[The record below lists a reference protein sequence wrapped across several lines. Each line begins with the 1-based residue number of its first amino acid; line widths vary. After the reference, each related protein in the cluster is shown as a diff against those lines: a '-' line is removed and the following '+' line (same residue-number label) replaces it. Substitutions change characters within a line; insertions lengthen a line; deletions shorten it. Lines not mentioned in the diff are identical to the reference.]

1 MAEAVVGSLVYQFK
15 ADIADLKNGFA
26 NIQSE
31 LNKVKSGLG
40 SVNDNFKS
48 VGKGA
53 TESIGLARHEMIN
66 LSRQMADVGVSLASG
81 QSPFMVLI
89 QQGAQIKDVFS
100 SSKATFAG
108 LAAQF
113 LTVGNLAKIAA
124 VGIGAMGAAAYA
136 SLSSMEKL
144 TETARTLGTSTQA
157 LRGLNRQA
165 SILGVDPKDLNE
177 QMVGLA
183 QRIREAQKA
192 GGDLSDKLAK
202 IGIDIKSFDL
212 SKPGE
217 FARLFAEIA
226 DKVRNGTNEIDKL
239 NALKLLGFS
248 SEMLRVFNEGG
259 AAIDNFVQKSRDAA
273 ENSTTPIRDKW
284 KELRTLWDEIGS
296 AIADKSIEI
305 ISSIVDFVKSAVQQ
319 IASVIDYVK
328 GKFNELTTFKFGDEK
343 GIVTNGEGSL
353 SNYENRLGLQEKQK
367 LPDID
372 IRAAAKPKSV
382 DLSGIYS
389 APKAKKAS
397 GGSQADPLK
406 SYIDSLKEA
415 TAVSKAEADNWRL
428 GNVEKA
434 KAEALAKGEA
444 IALREGKSLTDAQRD
459 SIRQYAGGAAEAKLH
474 VDNLRQAQQGVNQL
488 MSQFA
493 DAAINA
499 FDGLIDRSKRVTD
512 VLRDLVKML
521 ANNALKGVL
530 TGEGAFGQLMGLGGQ
545 NGNTGGLMGMLA
557 GGISAASGFGG
568 IGKMFSGF
576 FADGGSIPAGKFGIV
591 GERGPEFVS
600 GPATVT
606 PNAGGAKIQIHNYA
620 GANVEARQMSDG
632 QIMVLVRNAIDAN
645 NRRVPGL
652 VADAQR
658 RSV

>member
-31 LNKVKSGLG
+31 LSKVKSGLG
-40 SVNDNFKS
+40 TVNDNFKT
-48 VGKGA
+48 VGKSA
-53 TESIGLARHEMIN
+53 SESIGLARHEMIN
-66 LSRQMADVGVSLASG
+66 LSRQMADVSVSLASG

-89 QQGAQIKDVFS
+89 QQGAQIKDIFS

-113 LTVGNLAKIAA
+113 LTVGNVAKIAA
-124 VGIGAMGAAAYA
+124 LGIGAVGAAAYA
-136 SLSSMEKL
+136 SLASMEKL

-177 QMVGLA
+177 QMVALA
-183 QRIREAQKA
+183 QRIREAQTS
-192 GGDLSDKLAK
+192 GGDLADKLGR
-202 IGIDIKSFDL
+202 IGINIKSFDL

-217 FARLFAEIA
+217 FARLFADIA
-226 DKVRNGTNEIDKL
+226 DKVRNGSNEIDKL
-239 NALKLLGFS
+239 NALKLIGFS
-248 SEMLRVFNEGG
+248 SEMLRVFSEGG
-259 AAIDNFVQKSRDAA
+259 AAIDTFVQKSRDAA

-284 KELRTLWDEIGS
+284 KELRTLWDEIGN
-296 AIADKSIEI
+296 AIAEKSINI
-305 ISSIVDFVKSAVQQ
+305 ISSIVDFVKEAVKQ

-328 GKFNELTTFKFGDEK
+328 GKFNELTTFKFADEK
-343 GIVTNGEGSL
+343 GGVSNGPGSL

-372 IRAAAKPKSV
+372 IRATAKPKSV

-389 APKAKKAS
+389 APKAKNAS

-415 TAVSKAEADNWRL
+415 SAVAKAEADNWSL

-434 KAEALAKGEA
+434 KAEALAKAEA
-444 IALREGKSLTDAQRD
+444 IALREGKTLTDAQRD
-459 SIRQYAGGAAEAKLH
+459 TIRQYSSGAAEAKLQ
-474 VDNLRQAQQGVNQL
+474 VDNLRQAQQGLNQ
-488 MSQFA
+488 MMGQFA
-493 DAAINA
+493 DFTIQA
-499 FDGLIDRSKRVTD
+499 FEGLIDRGKRVGD
-512 VLRDLVKML
+512 VLRDLVKLL

-530 TGEGAFGQLMGLGGQ
+530 TGEGTFGSLMGLGGK
-545 NGNTGGLMGMLA
+545 NGNTGGLLGMLA
-557 GGISAASGFGG
+557 GGMSGASGLGG
-568 IGKMFSGF
+568 IGKLFSGF

-591 GERGPEFVS
+591 GERGPEMVA

-606 PNAGGAKIQIHNYA
+606 PNGGGAKVQIHNYA
-620 GANVEARQMSDG
+620 GADVQARQMSDG
-632 QIMVLVRNAIDAN
+632 QIMVMIQNAINSN
-645 NRRVPGL
+645 NRRIPGI
-652 VADAQR
+652 VSDAQR
-658 RSV
+658 RAI